1 MGYKTKICQICGK
14 EYRPT
19 SSNQK
24 RCIGCRLDGDRE
36 WRRKYNHEWRREH
49 PEIVRRGTKDYRL
62 RVGMKK
68 KYGFTPEQYDS
79 MLESQGGKCI
89 VCGSDNLRH
98 GVIIGLAIDHDH
110 VTGKIR
116 GLLCSNCNTALGM
129 LGNSPERI
137 LALYQYLCSNIT

>member
-1 MGYKTKICQICGK
+1 
-14 EYRPT
+14 
-19 SSNQK
+19 
-24 RCIGCRLDGDRE
+24 
-36 WRRKYNHEWRREH
+36 
-49 PEIVRRGTKDYRL
+49 
-62 RVGMKK
+62 MKK